1 MMKGWTRKILHR
13 LAAVPQGCGKLP
25 LLAAVLMVAA
35 VRVVPALAEG
45 HSPPAVV
52 VPAPPPD
59 FALIDAVLAKR
70 APGLGLTLR
79 QQLGVAIAEES
90 REAGYDPLL
99 ILAIIDVES
108 EFTEGA
114 VSVAGARGLMQIQ
127 PLTLAYVAKS
137 EGLKLSLEE
146 VGSDPALCVRLGIRL
161 LRQLQTM
168 FGGDLELALMA
179 YNAGPSRIWQ
189 ANRENELELFRGYP
203 RAVRRQFRLFR
214 EGEGLGGDWAFAQ
227 RGPLGREPA
236 PTAPARWNAGYT
248 GAPVTPGGGR

>member
-25 LLAAVLMVAA
+25 LLAAVAMVAA

-45 HSPPAVV
+45 RLPPSVV
-52 VPAPPPD
+52 VPQPPPD
-59 FALIDAVLAKR
+59 FVLIDAVLAKR

-79 QQLGVAIAEES
+79 QQLGVAISEES
-90 REAGYDPLL
+90 RKAGYDPLL
-99 ILAIIDVES
+99 ILAVINVES

-127 PLTLAYVAKS
+127 PATLYFMANR
-137 EGLKLSLEE
+137 EGLKLSREE
-146 VGSDPALCVRLGIRL
+146 VESDPALCVRLGIRL

-168 FGGDLELALMA
+168 LGGDLELALMA
-179 YNAGPSRIWQ
+179 YNAGPTRIWQ
-189 ANRENELELFRGYP
+189 AIKENDLEQFRGYP
-203 RAVRRQFRLFR
+203 RAVRRQFRVFR

-227 RGPLGREPA
+227 RGPLGLEPSSSG
-236 PTAPARWNAGYT
+236 PARWVGYPGSGAGS
-248 GAPVTPGGGR
+248 GSSR